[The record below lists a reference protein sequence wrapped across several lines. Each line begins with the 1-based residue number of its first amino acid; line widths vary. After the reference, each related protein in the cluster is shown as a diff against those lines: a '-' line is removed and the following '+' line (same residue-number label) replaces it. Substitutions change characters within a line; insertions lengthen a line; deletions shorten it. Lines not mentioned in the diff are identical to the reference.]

1 MHPIG
6 WLAGELGRFL
16 SDQAFVA
23 DVLRNGGL
31 IAAIGFIGSLSVA
44 LGSWVA
50 RHISAWLSRR
60 ITRYAIDV
68 GPWPLGD
75 IGSNKDVKLRC
86 LLVRYGADIYLERMA
101 SDRDKHEGRLR
112 NRVLPNRVSIIPAPS
127 WRIWERLI
135 HWWKCRVLFYTPVQP
150 DSNNIEGNFL
160 LPVHQRLGT
169 QFKLFFQIKACAPV
183 EAWARTAAAAGADAS
198 AAPAG
203 PGQGQGPRLVNWR
216 PRDPQAVAARQ
227 VAEALALRYGLSAD
241 EITEV
246 PEYRSWLRFRPPAYR
261 CHLWFC
267 LDSFPKVKTVDG
279 ITNNMCYPL

>member
-1 MHPIG
+1 MKTRRLLYRSARVPPT
-6 WLAGELGRFL
+6 RT
-16 SDQAFVA
+16 
-23 DVLRNGGL
+23 
-31 IAAIGFIGSLSVA
+31 AAALNLTPKA
-44 LGSWVA
+44 LGWDRIHFAV
-50 RHISAWLSRR
+50 RHFAAGAVWRGRSR
-60 ITRYAIDV
+60 
-68 GPWPLGD
+68 
-75 IGSNKDVKLRC
+75 NEERC

-101 SDRDKHEGRLR
+101 SDSDKREGRLR

-203 PGQGQGPRLVNWR
+203 PGRGQGPRLVNWR

-227 VAEALALRYGLSAD
+227 VAEALALRYGLSPD

-267 LDSFPKVKTVDG
+267 LDSFPKVKTVEHLLSACSG
-279 ITNNMCYPL
+279 SLSRR